1 MGAKMPSQ
9 YDVKE
14 LWLQC
19 DLASTESVT
28 GAGGWAHA
36 LQLIRIALSTWLPTP
51 VSLPGESHGQ
61 KSLAGCSPRGYKEP
75 DTTGWLAL
83 SHSCWSQFPGC
94 FSRGQLPM
102 CDQPT
107 ETQNWQVNPHLA
119 FCVAPLLAV
128 CPCANYITSLP
139 QAPPPQNGYDTLWG
153 VNKLNIGSVLRV
165 DTTMSNA

>member
-75 DTTGWLAL
+75 DTTG
-83 SHSCWSQFPGC
+83 
-94 FSRGQLPM
+94 
-102 CDQPT
+102 
-107 ETQNWQVNPHLA
+107 
-119 FCVAPLLAV
+119 
-128 CPCANYITSLP
+128 
-139 QAPPPQNGYDTLWG
+139 
-153 VNKLNIGSVLRV
+153 
-165 DTTMSNA
+165 